1 MPSSDIKGVI
11 NGKSVQF
18 TIKTGNG
25 KWKCQVHSDRASYE
39 RSRVYSPITAAGAP
53 VLPGIARTDS
63 GLSTTST
70 SSAASTSS
78 H

>member
-1 MPSSDIKGVI
+1 MPAVDIKQIVES
-11 NGKSVQF
+11 KPLSF

-25 KWKCQVHSDRASYE
+25 KWKCQLHSDRASYE
-39 RSRVYSPITAAGAP
+39 RSRSSKAP
-53 VLPGIARTDS
+53 SISRTNSDA
-63 GLSTTST
+63 STSSS

>member
-1 MPSSDIKGVI
+1 MPSVDIKQIVES
-11 NGKSVQF
+11 KPLSF

-25 KWKCQVHSDRASYE
+25 KWKCQLHSDRASYE
-39 RSRVYSPITAAGAP
+39 RSRSSKA
-53 VLPGIARTDS
+53 PGISRSDS
-63 GLSTTST
+63 DSSTSTRSST